1 MARKIKEKFSD
12 RLIIIDEVHNIRT
25 QDNSS
30 GEDNQK
36 VEELSKLLDLVTYA
50 DNMKLLLLTLH
61 LCLTTQKKLY
71 G

>member
-36 VEELSKLLDLVTYA
+36 VEELLKTFSFSYI
-50 DNMKLLLLTLH
+50 
-61 LCLTTQKKLY
+61 C
-71 G
+71 